1 MFSARLRGL
10 DTLSQQDATT
20 TETRQGARPAPLFAS
35 SRQPAAQTRS
45 NLAAFGARCGLR
57 TSWKESL
64 KTYSNT
70 LLVQKLMPS
79 HPSPCKSLVSLSFSD
94 PHDCVWAIDFHT
106 NVTVKAPRL
115 FETIDRAK
123 FCEVPRSKLSL
134 IDGFTSAILT
144 TGLLC
149 QVPMENYFNQH
160 PLRPSQTKV

>member
-1 MFSARLRGL
+1 MQPPLKRVKELVRRRFSRAPGNLRLRRDRTWRLLGL
-10 DTLSQQDATT
+10 DAVL
-20 TETRQGARPAPLFAS
+20 
-35 SRQPAAQTRS
+35 
-45 NLAAFGARCGLR
+45 GLHGKKVSKP
-57 TSWKESL
+57 T
-64 KTYSNT
+64 SNT

-149 QVPMENYFNQH
+149 QVPMENYFN
-160 PLRPSQTKV
+160 PSQTTV